1 MNSQFKNAL
10 LSVAL
15 GMFALPVVAQSTPA
29 VTPDPAPRSEVGQ
42 RQENQQDR
50 IGQGV
55 KSGQLTAG
63 ETTHLERNQARI
75 NRQIHQ
81 DRKENGGELTPQER
95 AQVNHE
101 QNRQSKQIYR
111 AKHNSARQ

>member
-1 MNSQFKNAL
+1 MNSQFKYAL

-15 GMFALPVVAQSTPA
+15 GMFALPVVAQSPA
-29 VTPDPAPRSEVGQ
+29 ATPDPAPRSEVGQ

-50 IGQGV
+50 IAQGV

-63 ETTHLERNQARI
+63 ETEHLEKNQARI

-81 DRKENGGELTPQER
+81 DRKENGGKLTPQER
-95 AQVNHE
+95 AQINHE
-101 QNRQSKQIYR
+101 QNHQSKQIYR
-111 AKHNSARQ
+111 AKHNGARQ

>member
-1 MNSQFKNAL
+1 MNSQLKTAL

-29 VTPDPAPRSEVGQ
+29 PRSEVGQ

-50 IGQGV
+50 IAQGV

-63 ETTHLERNQARI
+63 ETAHLERNQARI

-81 DRKENGGELTPQER
+81 DRKENGGKLTPQEH
-95 AQVNHE
+95 AQINHE